1 MEEVRDELSLY
12 PESKVYLSSPAVIPG
27 LGTSGGFEMV
37 LEARGDRTYTD
48 LQQAVDTLMY
58 YAERRPELAGLSSSM
73 QSDIPQLYYDVDR
86 DKAQLLGVS
95 MSDVFSTLKT
105 FKVRS
110 MSTTST
116 CSTVSTASTFRPRRP
131 TVRTRAISTSSMCAA
146 TAVR

>member
-1 MEEVRDELSLY
+1 
-12 PESKVYLSSPAVIPG
+12 
-27 LGTSGGFEMV
+27 MV

-105 FKVRS
+105 FTGSVYVNDFNMFNRIYR
-110 MSTTST
+110 
-116 CSTVSTASTFRPRRP
+116 VYVQAEARP

>member
-1 MEEVRDELSLY
+1 
-12 PESKVYLSSPAVIPG
+12 
-27 LGTSGGFEMV
+27 
-37 LEARGDRTYTD
+37 
-48 LQQAVDTLMY
+48 MY

-105 FKVRS
+105 FTGSVYVNDFNMFNRIYRVYVQAEAPYRAHQRQS
-110 MSTTST
+110 
-116 CSTVSTASTFRPRRP
+116 RPLP
-131 TVRTRAISTSSMCAA
+131 SCAA